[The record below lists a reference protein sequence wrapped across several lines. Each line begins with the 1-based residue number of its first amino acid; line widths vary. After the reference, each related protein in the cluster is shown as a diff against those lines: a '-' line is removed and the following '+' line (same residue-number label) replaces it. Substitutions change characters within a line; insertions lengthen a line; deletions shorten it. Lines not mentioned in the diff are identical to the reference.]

1 MQNLL
6 FSLEVVAPVFLI
18 ILLGFILKYK
28 KMIDE
33 QFVSLSSAIVF
44 KIALPSLVFSKIAN
58 TDFTKAFN
66 PVLISVCVIGTIVSF
81 LLAWLIVIPITS
93 DGRARGSFIQGAYR
107 SNYGVIGLAI
117 ILNMHGESALEKA
130 AILLS
135 FIMPLYNV
143 LGVIALTIP
152 ARKEKA
158 IKKTRLVFEIFT
170 NPLIMAACSG
180 LVVSFFKIPI
190 HSIILSTCNYLAALT
205 LPLALLG
212 IGGSLSGMSV
222 KSRFIESFFSSIL
235 KVAVFPALFT
245 TIIYFWGFSGEELGI
260 GFVLFA
266 TPSAIAGFA
275 MAKAMDN
282 DSELAA
288 NTIVISTLMSIVSLS
303 IGIFLLKTFNLI

>member
-6 FSLEVVAPVFLI
+6 FSLQVVAPVFLI
-18 ILLGFILKYK
+18 ILLGFFLKHK

-44 KIALPSLVFSKIAN
+44 KIAMPSLVFTKIAI

-66 PVLISVCVIGTIVSF
+66 PLLISVCVIGTLVTFI
-81 LLAWLIVIPITS
+81 LAWLIVIPVTS
-93 DGRARGSFIQGAYR
+93 SGRARGAFIQGAFR
-107 SNYGVIGLAI
+107 SNFGVIGLAI
-117 ILNMHGESALEKA
+117 VFNMHGESALQKA

-158 IKKTRLVFEIFT
+158 IKKTRFIWEVFT
-170 NPLIMAACSG
+170 NPLLLAASLG

-190 HSIILSTCNYLAALT
+190 HSIILNTCNYLAALT

-212 IGGSLSGMSV
+212 IGGSLTAMSV
-222 KSRFIESFFSSIL
+222 KSRLLEGIFASTL
-235 KVAVFPALFT
+235 KLVVYPLLFT
-245 TIIYFWGFSGEELGI
+245 FIIYLWGFRGEELGV

-266 TPSAIAGFA
+266 SPAAIAGFA

-288 NTIVISTLMSIVSLS
+288 NIIVISTLLSIVTLSL
-303 IGIFLLKTFNLI
+303 GIFLLKTFNLI

>member
-1 MQNLL
+1 
-6 FSLEVVAPVFLI
+6 
-18 ILLGFILKYK
+18 
-28 KMIDE
+28 
-33 QFVSLSSAIVF
+33 
-44 KIALPSLVFSKIAN
+44 
-58 TDFTKAFN
+58 
-66 PVLISVCVIGTIVSF
+66 
-81 LLAWLIVIPITS
+81 
-93 DGRARGSFIQGAYR
+93 
-107 SNYGVIGLAI
+107 
-117 ILNMHGESALEKA
+117 
-130 AILLS
+130 
-135 FIMPLYNV
+135 
-143 LGVIALTIP
+143 
-152 ARKEKA
+152 
-158 IKKTRLVFEIFT
+158 
-170 NPLIMAACSG
+170 MAACSG